1 MKIVRL
7 ASLALVAIFAM
18 SLAVASSASAIG
30 PLFLPTGQTF
40 AGTSGT
46 SKLVGAAGEVVTCQS
61 DVSSGTITSST
72 LAGGVLVHFLGC
84 SGETAKGEKCTVK
97 STNTTATNL
106 ILTNTLHG
114 VLGLVLPVP
123 ASGSDVALVLLPVSG
138 KAFVTLVGSPSTAC
152 VETTKVSGS
161 VAGLAE
167 PVGTLLLTGTLK
179 FAQTSGVQNITE
191 VDLTTG
197 GSVKPE
203 LTAFGSTATEETT
216 ESITYS
222 KATEVM

>member
-40 AGTSGT
+40 TGISGR
-46 SKLVGAAGEVVTCQS
+46 SVLEGGGEKVVCES
-61 DVSSGTITSST
+61 DASSGTITSST
-72 LAGGVLVHFLGC
+72 LAGGILVHFLGC
-84 SGETAKGEKCTVK
+84 SGTGATGAKCTVK
-97 STNTTATNL
+97 STNTTVVGL

-114 VLGLVLPVP
+114 VLGLILPKP
-123 ASGSDVALVLLPVSG
+123 TSGSDVALVLLPVSG